1 MLDAT
6 WLLHATWLLQA
17 RTAYI
22 DVQSAHTQEL
32 FVADLDMTLDD
43 LDESYADRPATTM
56 RVPLP
61 THVQFSER
69 RADGS
74 SSVENVQLVRNNEAL
89 KVRFT
94 LLRTQSSV

>member
-1 MLDAT
+1 M
-6 WLLHATWLLQA
+6 
-17 RTAYI
+17 
-22 DVQSAHTQEL
+22 QSGHTQEL

-74 SSVENVQLVRNNEAL
+74 SNVENVELVRSNEAL
-89 KVRFT
+89 KVCFNLWEAYFPVRDGPDV
-94 LLRTQSSV
+94 LLPADRKCDVAN

>member
-1 MLDAT
+1 
-6 WLLHATWLLQA
+6 
-17 RTAYI
+17 
-22 DVQSAHTQEL
+22 
-32 FVADLDMTLDD
+32 MTMED

-74 SSVENVQLVRNNEAL
+74 SSTENVHLVRSNEAL
-89 KVRFT
+89 KARPDPSLT
-94 LLRTQSSV
+94 STGLRVALD